1 MAPPRA
7 DLVELR
13 ILDGPNLYFPRPA
26 VKLTI
31 GVGGWLDVP
40 EERLSAAMER
50 AGASGR
56 PGRPGSDQR
65 RRTVARLAARL
76 TSRLATASGVRLAVR
91 SRPGPE
97 PDQVVVAFPW
107 RRRGAAE
114 ALGHEVAPLL
124 DAAGGRRSVD
134 RLVAEAA
141 TRVAAVEPGDEP
153 NVPDP
158 DTPVVS
164 VTGTN
169 GKTTTVR
176 LLAHI
181 VRSAGRSVAYSSTDG
196 VYRGDGDLIEEGDY
210 SGFGG
215 AARALA
221 EEPDV
226 AVLETARG
234 GILLRGIGVLH
245 NDVAIVTNV
254 SEDHLGLHGIQTIDQ
269 LAEVKASVTRI
280 TRPDGWDVL
289 NADDPR
295 VLSMRRVATGR
306 PWLCSLDP
314 WHPAI
319 RDALAEG
326 GRATVPLDG
335 WMTVL
340 DGSTSRP
347 LLQLI
352 DVPVT
357 IAGISRHNVM
367 NAMQAASA
375 AIGIGLPERAVVR
388 GLTTFVTDPERNP
401 GRANLFELDGRV
413 LLIDY
418 AHNEAGMIGLTEI
431 CAGLRRSGGEI
442 WLVICAAGDRTDQ
455 ILHAFAYR
463 AARGSDHLAIA
474 ELLRYLRGR
483 AREETVQRLVA
494 GARDGGAEEIDVYA
508 DELSG
513 LRGVL
518 ARSRKRDVIGVTALG
533 MRPEVFAWLEG
544 AGATRMTPAR
554 VKQRVRR
561 ATTSTG
567 NAAAGAAGRR
577 SRRHASAD
585 PSK

>member
-13 ILDGPNLYFPRPA
+13 VLDGPNLYFPRPA

-31 GVGGWLDVP
+31 AVGGWLDVP
-40 EERLSAAMER
+40 EERLETALER
-50 AGASGR
+50 VGATGR
-56 PGRPGSDQR
+56 PGIAGSDQR
-65 RRTVARLAARL
+65 RRTVARLAARV
-76 TSRLATASGVRLAVR
+76 TWRLATASRVRLAVR

-97 PDQVVVAFPW
+97 RDQVVVAFPW

-114 ALGHEVAPLL
+114 ALGREVVPLLHEV
-124 DAAGGRRSVD
+124 GGRRSVD
-134 RLVAEAA
+134 RLLAEAA
-141 TRVAAVEPGDEP
+141 ERVAAAEPGNEP
-153 NVPDP
+153 DVPEP
-158 DTPVVS
+158 EIPVVS

-176 LLAHI
+176 LLAHL
-181 VRSAGRSVAYSSTDG
+181 VRSAGKSVAYSSTDG
-196 VYRGDGDLIEEGDY
+196 VYRGDGELIEEGDY

-221 EEPDV
+221 EAPDV

-234 GILLRGIGVLH
+234 GILLRGIGVMH
-245 NDVAIVTNV
+245 NDVALVTNV
-254 SEDHLGLHGIQTIDQ
+254 SEDHLGLQGIHTLDQ
-269 LAEVKASVTRI
+269 LAEVKATITRI
-280 TRPDGWDVL
+280 TRADGWDVL

-319 RDALAEG
+319 RDTLADG

-340 DGSTSRP
+340 DGSSSRP
-347 LLQLI
+347 LVELI

-357 IAGISRHNVM
+357 IAGVSRHNVM

-375 AIGIGLPERAVVR
+375 ALAIGLPERAVVK
-388 GLTTFVTDPERNP
+388 GLKTFVTDPERNP

-413 LLIDY
+413 IVVDY
-418 AHNEAGMIGLTEI
+418 AHNEAGMMGFAEI
-431 CAGLRRSGGEI
+431 CDGLRRAGAEI

-455 ILHAFAYR
+455 ILHDFGYR
-463 AARGSDHLAIA
+463 AARGSDHIAIA

-483 AREETVQRLVA
+483 ERQSTIDRLIA
-494 GARDGGAEEIDVYA
+494 GAKDGGAVEVDVYA
-508 DELSG
+508 HELA
-513 LRGVL
+513 GVQGVF
-518 ARSRKRDVIGVTALG
+518 ARSGRGDVIGVTALG
-533 MRPEVFAWLEG
+533 MRTEVFGWLEG
-544 AGATRMTPAR
+544 AGARRLTPAR
-554 VKQRVRR
+554 VKQLVRR
-561 ATTSTG
+561 AE
-567 NAAAGAAGRR
+567 RR
-577 SRRHASAD
+577 
-585 PSK
+585 P

>member
-13 ILDGPNLYFPRPA
+13 VLDGPNLYFPRPA

-31 GVGGWLDVP
+31 AVGGWLDVP
-40 EERLSAAMER
+40 EERLETALER
-50 AGASGR
+50 VGATGR

-65 RRTVARLAARL
+65 RRTISRVAARV
-76 TSRLATASGVRLAVR
+76 TWRLATASRVRLAVR

-97 PDQVVVAFPW
+97 RDQVVVAFPW

-114 ALGHEVAPLL
+114 ALGREVAPLL
-124 DAAGGRRSVD
+124 HEAGGRRSVD
-134 RLVAEAA
+134 RLLAEAA
-141 TRVAAVEPGDEP
+141 ERVAAAEPGNEP
-153 NVPDP
+153 DVPEP
-158 DTPVVS
+158 EIPVVS

-176 LLAHI
+176 LLAHL

-196 VYRGDGDLIEEGDY
+196 VYRGDGELIEEGDY

-221 EEPDV
+221 EAPDV

-234 GILLRGIGVLH
+234 GILLRGIGVMH
-245 NDVAIVTNV
+245 NDVAVVTNV

-269 LAEVKASVTRI
+269 LSEVKATITRI
-280 TRPDGWDVL
+280 TRADGWDVL

-306 PWLCSLDP
+306 SWLCSLDP

-319 RDALAEG
+319 RDTLADA

-340 DGSTSRP
+340 DGSSSRP
-347 LLQLI
+347 LVELI

-375 AIGIGLPERAVVR
+375 ALAIGLPERAVVK
-388 GLTTFVTDPERNP
+388 GLKTFVTDPERNP

-413 LLIDY
+413 IVVDY
-418 AHNEAGMIGLTEI
+418 AHNEAGMLGFAEI
-431 CAGLRRSGGEI
+431 CEGLRRPGAEI
-442 WLVICAAGDRTDQ
+442 WLVICAAGDRTDK
-455 ILHAFAYR
+455 ILHDFGYR

-483 AREETVQRLVA
+483 ERQSTIERLIA
-494 GARDGGAEEIDVYA
+494 GAKDGGAVEVDVYA
-508 DELSG
+508 HELAG
-513 LRGVL
+513 LQGVL
-518 ARSRKRDVIGVTALG
+518 ARSGRGDVIGVTALG
-533 MRPEVFAWLEG
+533 MRTEVFGWLEG
-544 AGATRMTPAR
+544 AGARRLTPAR
-554 VKQRVRR
+554 VKQLVRR
-561 ATTSTG
+561 AE
-567 NAAAGAAGRR
+567 RR
-577 SRRHASAD
+577 
-585 PSK
+585 P

>member
-13 ILDGPNLYFPRPA
+13 VLDGPNLYFPRPA

-31 GVGGWLDVP
+31 AVGGWLDVP
-40 EERLSAAMER
+40 EERLETALER
-50 AGASGR
+50 VGATGR
-56 PGRPGSDQR
+56 PGRAGSDQR
-65 RRTVARLAARL
+65 RRTVARLAARV
-76 TSRLATASGVRLAVR
+76 TWRLATASRVRLAVR

-97 PDQVVVAFPW
+97 RDQVVVAFPW

-114 ALGHEVAPLL
+114 ALGREVAPLL
-124 DAAGGRRSVD
+124 HEVGGRRSVD
-134 RLVAEAA
+134 RLLAEAA
-141 TRVAAVEPGDEP
+141 ERVAAAEPGNEP
-153 NVPDP
+153 DVPEP
-158 DTPVVS
+158 EIPVVS

-176 LLAHI
+176 LLAHL

-196 VYRGDGDLIEEGDY
+196 VYRGDGELIEEGDY

-234 GILLRGIGVLH
+234 GILLRGIGVMH
-245 NDVAIVTNV
+245 NDVAVVTNV

-269 LAEVKASVTRI
+269 LSEVKATVTRI
-280 TRPDGWDVL
+280 TRADGWDVL

-306 PWLCSLDP
+306 SWLCSLDP

-319 RDALAEG
+319 RDTLADA

-340 DGSTSRP
+340 DGSSSRP
-347 LLQLI
+347 LVQLI

-357 IAGISRHNVM
+357 IAGVSRHNVM

-375 AIGIGLPERAVVR
+375 ALAIGLPERAVVK
-388 GLTTFVTDPERNP
+388 GLKTFVTDPERNP

-413 LLIDY
+413 IVVDY
-418 AHNEAGMIGLTEI
+418 AHNEAGMMGFAEI
-431 CAGLRRSGGEI
+431 CDGLRRAGAEI

-455 ILHAFAYR
+455 ILHDFGYR

-483 AREETVQRLVA
+483 ERQSTIERLIA
-494 GARDGGAEEIDVYA
+494 GAKDGGAVEVDVYA
-508 DELSG
+508 HELAG
-513 LRGVL
+513 LQGVL
-518 ARSRKRDVIGVTALG
+518 ARSGRGDVIGVTALG
-533 MRPEVFAWLEG
+533 MRTEVFGWLEE
-544 AGATRMTPAR
+544 AGARRLTPAR
-554 VKQRVRR
+554 VKQLVRR
-561 ATTSTG
+561 AE
-567 NAAAGAAGRR
+567 RR
-577 SRRHASAD
+577 
-585 PSK
+585 P

>member
-1 MAPPRA
+1 VAPPRA

-13 ILDGPNLYFPRPA
+13 VLDGPNLYFPRPA

-31 GVGGWLDVP
+31 AVRGWLDVP
-40 EERLSAAMER
+40 EERLETALER
-50 AGASGR
+50 VGATGR

-65 RRTVARLAARL
+65 RRTISRVAARVTWRLAAA
-76 TSRLATASGVRLAVR
+76 SRVRLAVR

-97 PDQVVVAFPW
+97 RDQVVVAFPW

-114 ALGHEVAPLL
+114 ALGREVAPLL
-124 DAAGGRRSVD
+124 HEVGGRRSVG
-134 RLVAEAA
+134 RLLTEAA
-141 TRVAAVEPGDEP
+141 ERVAAAEPGDEP
-153 NVPDP
+153 DVPEP
-158 DTPVVS
+158 EIPVVS

-176 LLAHI
+176 LLAHL

-196 VYRGDGDLIEEGDY
+196 VYRGDGELIEEGDY

-221 EEPDV
+221 EAPDV

-234 GILLRGIGVLH
+234 GILLRGIGVMH
-245 NDVAIVTNV
+245 NDVALVTNV
-254 SEDHLGLHGIQTIDQ
+254 SEDHLGLHGIHTLDQ
-269 LAEVKASVTRI
+269 LAEVKATITRI
-280 TRPDGWDVL
+280 TRADGWDVL

-319 RDALAEG
+319 RDTLADG

-340 DGSTSRP
+340 DGSSSRP
-347 LLQLI
+347 LVELI

-357 IAGISRHNVM
+357 IAGVSRHNVM

-375 AIGIGLPERAVVR
+375 ALAIGLPERAVVK
-388 GLTTFVTDPERNP
+388 GLKTFVTDPERNP

-413 LLIDY
+413 VVVDY
-418 AHNEAGMIGLTEI
+418 AHNEAGMLGFVEI
-431 CAGLRRSGGEI
+431 CDGLRRAGAEI

-455 ILHAFAYR
+455 ILHDFGYR

-483 AREETVQRLVA
+483 ERQSTIDRLIA
-494 GARDGGAEEIDVYA
+494 GAKDGGAVEVDVYA
-508 DELSG
+508 HELA
-513 LRGVL
+513 GVQGVF
-518 ARSRKRDVIGVTALG
+518 ARSGRGDVIGVTALG
-533 MRPEVFAWLEG
+533 MRTEVFGWLEG
-544 AGATRMTPAR
+544 AGARRLTPAR
-554 VKQRVRR
+554 VKQLVRR
-561 ATTSTG
+561 AE
-567 NAAAGAAGRR
+567 RR
-577 SRRHASAD
+577 
-585 PSK
+585 P

>member
-1 MAPPRA
+1 VAPPRA

-13 ILDGPNLYFPRPA
+13 VLDGPNLYFPRPA

-31 GVGGWLDVP
+31 AVGGWLGVP
-40 EERLSAAMER
+40 EERLETALER
-50 AGASGR
+50 VGATGR

-65 RRTVARLAARL
+65 RRTLSRVAARV
-76 TSRLATASGVRLAVR
+76 TWRLATASRVRLAVR

-97 PDQVVVAFPW
+97 RDQVVVAFPW

-114 ALGHEVAPLL
+114 ALGREVAPLL
-124 DAAGGRRSVD
+124 HEVGGRRSVG
-134 RLVAEAA
+134 RLLAEAA
-141 TRVAAVEPGDEP
+141 ERVAAAEPGNEP
-153 NVPDP
+153 DVPEP
-158 DTPVVS
+158 EIPVVS

-176 LLAHI
+176 LLAHL

-196 VYRGDGDLIEEGDY
+196 VYRGDGELIEEGDY

-221 EEPDV
+221 EAPDV

-234 GILLRGIGVLH
+234 GILLRGIGVMH
-245 NDVAIVTNV
+245 NDVAVVTNV
-254 SEDHLGLHGIQTIDQ
+254 SEDHLGLHGIHTLDQ
-269 LAEVKASVTRI
+269 LAEVKATITRI

-319 RDALAEG
+319 RDTLADG
-326 GRATVPLDG
+326 GRATVPLDE

-340 DGSTSRP
+340 DGSSSRP
-347 LLQLI
+347 LVELI

-357 IAGISRHNVM
+357 IAGVSRHNVM

-375 AIGIGLPERAVVR
+375 ALAIGLAERAVVK
-388 GLTTFVTDPERNP
+388 GLKTFVTDPERNP

-413 LLIDY
+413 VVVDY
-418 AHNEAGMIGLTEI
+418 AHNQAGMQGFAEI
-431 CAGLRRSGGEI
+431 CDGLRRVGAEI

-455 ILHAFAYR
+455 ILHDFGYR

-483 AREETVQRLVA
+483 ERQSTIDRLIA
-494 GARDGGAEEIDVYA
+494 GAKDGGAVEVDVYA
-508 DELSG
+508 HELAG
-513 LRGVL
+513 LQGVL
-518 ARSRKRDVIGVTALG
+518 ARSGRGDVIGVTALG
-533 MRPEVFAWLEG
+533 MRTEVFGWLEG
-544 AGATRMTPAR
+544 AGARRLTPAR
-554 VKQRVRR
+554 VKQLVRR
-561 ATTSTG
+561 AE
-567 NAAAGAAGRR
+567 RR
-577 SRRHASAD
+577 
-585 PSK
+585 P

>member
-13 ILDGPNLYFPRPA
+13 VLDGPNLYFPRPA

-31 GVGGWLDVP
+31 AVGGWLEVP
-40 EERLSAAMER
+40 EERLAAKLER
-50 AGASGR
+50 VGATGR

-76 TSRLATASGVRLAVR
+76 TWRLAIASGVRLAVR
-91 SRPGPE
+91 SRPGPDA
-97 PDQVVVAFPW
+97 DQVVVAFPW

-114 ALGHEVAPLL
+114 ALGREVASLL
-124 DAAGGRRSVD
+124 HEAGGRRSVD
-134 RLVAEAA
+134 RLLAEAA
-141 TRVAAVEPGDEP
+141 ARVAAVEPGDEP
-153 NVPDP
+153 EVPDP
-158 DTPVVS
+158 EIRVVS

-176 LLAHI
+176 LLAHL
-181 VRSAGRSVAYSSTDG
+181 VRSAGKRVAYSSTDG
-196 VYRGDGDLIEEGDY
+196 VYRGDGELIEEGDY

-221 EEPDV
+221 EAPDV

-269 LAEVKASVTRI
+269 LAEVKATVTRI

-295 VLSMRRVATGR
+295 VLAMRRVATGR
-306 PWLCSLDP
+306 SWICSLDP

-319 RDALAEG
+319 RDTLADG

-340 DGSTSRP
+340 DGSSSRP
-347 LLQLI
+347 LVELI

-367 NAMQAASA
+367 NAMQTASA
-375 AIGIGLPERAVVR
+375 ALGIGLPERAVVR
-388 GLTTFVTDPERNP
+388 GLKTFVTDPERNP

-413 LLIDY
+413 VVVDY
-418 AHNEAGMIGLTEI
+418 AHNEAGMLGFAEI
-431 CAGLRRSGGEI
+431 CDGLRRTRAEI

-455 ILHAFAYR
+455 ILHDFAYR

-483 AREETVQRLVA
+483 ERESTIERLVA
-494 GARDGGAEEIDVYA
+494 GAKDGGATEVDVYA
-508 DELSG
+508 DELAG

-518 ARSRKRDVIGVTALG
+518 ARSRRGDVIGVTALG
-533 MRPEVFAWLEG
+533 MRAEVFAWLEG
-544 AGATRMTPAR
+544 AGARRPTPAR
-554 VKQRVRR
+554 VKQLVRR
-561 ATTSTG
+561 ASP
-567 NAAAGAAGRR
+567 R
-577 SRRHASAD
+577 
-585 PSK
+585 P

>member
-1 MAPPRA
+1 M
-7 DLVELR
+7 
-13 ILDGPNLYFPRPA
+13 LDGPNLYFPRPA

-31 GVGGWLDVP
+31 GVGGWLGVP

-50 AGASGR
+50 AGVSGR
-56 PGRPGSDQR
+56 PGRHGSDQR

-124 DAAGGRRSVD
+124 DSAGGRRSVD
-134 RLVAEAA
+134 RLLAEAA
-141 TRVAAVEPGDEP
+141 GRVEAVEPGDEP
-153 NVPDP
+153 IVPDP

-181 VRSAGRSVAYSSTDG
+181 VRSADRSVAYSSTDG
-196 VYRGDGDLIEEGDY
+196 VYRDDGDLIEEGDY

-254 SEDHLGLHGIQTIDQ
+254 SEDHLGLHGIRTIDQ

-347 LLQLI
+347 LLELM

-375 AIGIGLPERAVVR
+375 AIGIGLPERAVVK

-413 LLIDY
+413 VVVDY
-418 AHNEAGMIGLTEI
+418 AHNEAGMLGLTEI

-533 MRPEVFAWLEG
+533 MRPEVFAWLDG
-544 AGATRMTPAR
+544 AGATRMTAA
-554 VKQRVRR
+554 RVRR
-561 ATTSTG
+561 VV
-567 NAAAGAAGRR
+567 R
-577 SRRHASAD
+577 SARGS
-585 PSK
+585 

>member
-1 MAPPRA
+1 VAPPRA

-13 ILDGPNLYFPRPA
+13 VLDGPNLYFPRPA

-31 GVGGWLDVP
+31 AVGGWLDVP
-40 EERLSAAMER
+40 EERLETALER
-50 AGASGR
+50 VGATGR

-65 RRTVARLAARL
+65 RRTISRVAARV
-76 TSRLATASGVRLAVR
+76 TWRLATASRVRLAVR

-97 PDQVVVAFPW
+97 RDQVVVAFPW

-114 ALGHEVAPLL
+114 ALGREVAPLL
-124 DAAGGRRSVD
+124 HEVGGRRSVD
-134 RLVAEAA
+134 RLLAEAA
-141 TRVAAVEPGDEP
+141 ERVAAAEPGNEP
-153 NVPDP
+153 DVPEP
-158 DTPVVS
+158 EIPVVS

-176 LLAHI
+176 LLAHL

-196 VYRGDGDLIEEGDY
+196 VYRGDGELIEEGDY

-234 GILLRGIGVLH
+234 GILLRGIGVMH
-245 NDVAIVTNV
+245 NDVAVVTNV
-254 SEDHLGLHGIQTIDQ
+254 SEDHLGLHGIHTLDQ
-269 LAEVKASVTRI
+269 LAEVKATITRI

-306 PWLCSLDP
+306 SWLCSLDP

-319 RDALAEG
+319 RDTLADG

-340 DGSTSRP
+340 DGSSSRP
-347 LLQLI
+347 LVELI

-357 IAGISRHNVM
+357 IAGVSRHNLM

-375 AIGIGLPERAVVR
+375 ALAIGLPERAVVK
-388 GLTTFVTDPERNP
+388 GLKTFVTDPERNP

-413 LLIDY
+413 VVVDY
-418 AHNEAGMIGLTEI
+418 AHNEAGMLGFAEI
-431 CAGLRRSGGEI
+431 CDGLRRAGAEI

-455 ILHAFAYR
+455 ILHDFGYR

-483 AREETVQRLVA
+483 ERQSTIERLIA
-494 GARDGGAEEIDVYA
+494 GAKDGGAVEVDVYA
-508 DELSG
+508 HELAG
-513 LRGVL
+513 LQGVL
-518 ARSRKRDVIGVTALG
+518 ARSGRDDVIGVTALG
-533 MRPEVFAWLEG
+533 MRTEVFGWLEE
-544 AGATRMTPAR
+544 AGARRLTPAR
-554 VKQRVRR
+554 VKQLVRR
-561 ATTSTG
+561 AD
-567 NAAAGAAGRR
+567 RR
-577 SRRHASAD
+577 
-585 PSK
+585 P

>member
-1 MAPPRA
+1 VAPPRA
-7 DLVELR
+7 HLVELR
-13 ILDGPNLYFPRPA
+13 VLDGPNLYFPRPA

-31 GVGGWLDVP
+31 AVGGWLEVP
-40 EERLSAAMER
+40 EERLAAALER
-50 AGASGR
+50 VGAIGR

-65 RRTVARLAARL
+65 RRTISRVAARL
-76 TSRLATASGVRLAVR
+76 TWRLAVASGVRLAVR

-107 RRRGAAE
+107 RRRGSAE
-114 ALGHEVAPLL
+114 ALGGEVAPLL
-124 DAAGGRRSVD
+124 HEVGGRRSVG
-134 RLVAEAA
+134 RLLTEAA
-141 TRVAAVEPGDEP
+141 ERVAAAEPGDEP
-153 NVPDP
+153 DVPEP
-158 DTPVVS
+158 EIPVVS

-176 LLAHI
+176 LLAHL
-181 VRSAGRSVAYSSTDG
+181 VRSAGRRVAYSSTDG
-196 VYRGDGDLIEEGDY
+196 VYRGDGELIEEGDY

-221 EEPDV
+221 EHPDV

-245 NDVAIVTNV
+245 NDVAVVTNV
-254 SEDHLGLHGIQTIDQ
+254 SEDHLGLHGIRTLDQ
-269 LAEVKASVTRI
+269 LAEVKSTITRI
-280 TRPDGWDVL
+280 TRPGGWDVL

-295 VLSMRRVATGR
+295 VLSMRRGSTGR
-306 PWLCSLDP
+306 TWLCSHDP

-335 WMTVL
+335 WITVL
-340 DGSTSRP
+340 DGSTTQP
-347 LLQLI
+347 LVELV

-375 AIGIGLPERAVVR
+375 ALAVGLSERAVIR
-388 GLTTFVTDPERNP
+388 GLKKFVTDPERNP
-401 GRANLFELDGRV
+401 GRANLFELEGRV
-413 LLIDY
+413 LVIDY

-431 CAGLRRSGGEI
+431 CAGLRRSGAAI

-455 ILHAFAYR
+455 ILHDFGYR

-483 AREETVQRLVA
+483 DREETIERLAA
-494 GARDGGAEEIDVYA
+494 GGRDGGADEIDVYA

-518 ARSRKRDVIGVTALG
+518 ARSRRGDVIGVTALG
-533 MRPEVFAWLEG
+533 MRGEVFAWLEG
-544 AGATRMTPAR
+544 AGARRLTPAR
-554 VKQRVRR
+554 VKQLVRR
-561 ATTSTG
+561 AATG
-567 NAAAGAAGRR
+567 
-577 SRRHASAD
+577 S
-585 PSK
+585 

>member
-1 MAPPRA
+1 VAPPRA

-13 ILDGPNLYFPRPA
+13 VLDGPNLYFPRPA

-31 GVGGWLDVP
+31 AVGGWLDVP
-40 EERLSAAMER
+40 EERLETALER
-50 AGASGR
+50 VGATGR

-65 RRTVARLAARL
+65 RRTISRVAARVTWRLAAA
-76 TSRLATASGVRLAVR
+76 SRVRLAVR

-97 PDQVVVAFPW
+97 RDQVVVAFPW

-114 ALGHEVAPLL
+114 ALGREVAPLL
-124 DAAGGRRSVD
+124 HEVGGRRSVD
-134 RLVAEAA
+134 RLLAEAA
-141 TRVAAVEPGDEP
+141 ERVAAAEPGNEP
-153 NVPDP
+153 DVPEP
-158 DTPVVS
+158 EIPVVS

-176 LLAHI
+176 LLAHL
-181 VRSAGRSVAYSSTDG
+181 VRSAGKSVAYSSTDG
-196 VYRGDGDLIEEGDY
+196 VYRGDGELIEEGDY

-221 EEPDV
+221 EAPDV

-234 GILLRGIGVLH
+234 GILLRGIGVMH
-245 NDVAIVTNV
+245 NDVALVTNV
-254 SEDHLGLHGIQTIDQ
+254 SEDHLGLQGIHTLDQ
-269 LAEVKASVTRI
+269 LAEVKATITRI
-280 TRPDGWDVL
+280 TRADGWDVL

-319 RDALAEG
+319 RDTLADG

-340 DGSTSRP
+340 DGSSSRP
-347 LLQLI
+347 LVELI

-357 IAGISRHNVM
+357 IAGVSRHNVM

-375 AIGIGLPERAVVR
+375 ALAIGLPERAVVK
-388 GLTTFVTDPERNP
+388 GLKTFVTDPERNP

-413 LLIDY
+413 IVVDY
-418 AHNEAGMIGLTEI
+418 AHNEAGMMGFAEI
-431 CAGLRRSGGEI
+431 CDGLRRAGAEI

-455 ILHAFAYR
+455 ILHDFGYR
-463 AARGSDHLAIA
+463 AARGSDHIAIA

-483 AREETVQRLVA
+483 ERQSTIDRLIA
-494 GARDGGAEEIDVYA
+494 GAKDGGAVEVDVYA
-508 DELSG
+508 HELA
-513 LRGVL
+513 GVQGVF
-518 ARSRKRDVIGVTALG
+518 ARSGRGDVIGVTALG
-533 MRPEVFAWLEG
+533 MRTEVFGWLEG
-544 AGATRMTPAR
+544 AGARRLTPAR
-554 VKQRVRR
+554 VKQLVRR
-561 ATTSTG
+561 AE
-567 NAAAGAAGRR
+567 RR
-577 SRRHASAD
+577 
-585 PSK
+585 P